1 MANNNRF
8 PRNGAKLHLPYFFQ
22 LHSFEEWLVRLPFWF
37 VCDLKFIASN
47 WHPHIPTQ
55 TVTLYSHYMEIS
67 QKVRSF
73 FVSSPVS
80 PWTRMNHL
88 PVCLFSIFRF
98 LMPHGIR
105 FDYLL
110 EEHTKKHS
118 AVDVMNELL
127 AIQITTFELDWSFLH
142 SIL

>member
-73 FVSSPVS
+73 FSKLIRLALNTYEP
-80 PWTRMNHL
+80 PT
-88 PVCLFSIFRF
+88 CLFVFHFPFSHATR
-98 LMPHGIR
+98 HTIR
-105 FDYLL
+105 LPSGGTHKKNIPQWMWWMNCLRYRLL
-110 EEHTKKHS
+110 HLS
-118 AVDVMNELL
+118 
-127 AIQITTFELDWSFLH
+127 
-142 SIL
+142 